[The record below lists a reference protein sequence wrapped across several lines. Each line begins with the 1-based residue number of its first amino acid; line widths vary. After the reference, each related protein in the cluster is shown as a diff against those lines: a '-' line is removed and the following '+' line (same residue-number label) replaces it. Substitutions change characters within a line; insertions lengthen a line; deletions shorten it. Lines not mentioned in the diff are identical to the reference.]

1 MYQTEKIEKE
11 DCQDNVQTV
20 RKRINIIKVSASQL
34 PYTSN
39 LTLFNLLYNHNI
51 FKCMFFVWNVL
62 KDINT

>member
-39 LTLFNLLYNHNI
+39 LTLFNLLYNNNI
-51 FKCMFFVWNVL
+51 FKCMFL
-62 KDINT
+62 SEII